1 MNALSRIW
9 TPLKATFTYAKWRSH
24 GRNGVRIREGASSP
38 RPVTPRLRPPGPP
51 ASGRTRQEPASHGP
65 GRTSPSALLHG
76 VLDYLGPFTGLGQG
90 TVDKPA
96 RGGRWL
102 PVRPRTRRWT
112 ACPQR
117 PLTTRRSRIP
127 TRAGSSRP
135 SRAATASRVALRGVR
150 TRPGPGGVG
159 VLLLGRL
166 QEVQDH
172 GERLRAA

>member
-24 GRNGVRIREGASSP
+24 GRNGVHIREGASSP

-65 GRTSPSALLHG
+65 GRTRPTSTAPRR
-76 VLDYLGPFTGLGQG
+76 PGL
-90 TVDKPA
+90 PE
-96 RGGRWL
+96 
-102 PVRPRTRRWT
+102 PVHRPRPGRCGQ

-117 PLTTRRSRIP
+117 PLAASPAPDEAVDHLPAETVATRRSRSP

-150 TRPGPGGVG
+150 TRPGPGGVRCTPPRWAPG
-159 VLLLGRL
+159 GP
-166 QEVQDH
+166 
-172 GERLRAA
+172 GPW